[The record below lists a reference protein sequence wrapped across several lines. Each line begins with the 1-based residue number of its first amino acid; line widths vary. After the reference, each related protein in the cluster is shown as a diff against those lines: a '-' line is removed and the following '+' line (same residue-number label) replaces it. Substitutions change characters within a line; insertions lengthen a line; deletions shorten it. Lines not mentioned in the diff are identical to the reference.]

1 MALDYNDMDS
11 DLSEIMSDLNLT
23 MTFRGLPYT
32 VGYGAI
38 SDSITL
44 DMAGLD
50 ETGGIQ
56 CFVQNSQF
64 ISPAVPPVTGD
75 VVTIGGKDYR
85 VESYSDS
92 PNGKSRTLQ
101 LADVDK

>member
-56 CFVQNSQF
+56 CFVQRSQF
-64 ISPAVPPVTGD
+64 IAPAVPPVTGD
-75 VVTIGGKDYR
+75 VVTISGKNYR
-85 VESYSDS
+85 VGNYSDS
-92 PNGKSRTLQ
+92 PNGKSRELQ
-101 LADVDK
+101 LSDVNK